1 MSTPKLNSAAITGMI
16 QDSFNES
23 RTDSVPIEKEKKKK
37 NGLNADTIYTAAAR
51 YNIEEINLSN
61 LQKLHE
67 RELINVPFF
76 QKLRKMF
83 NPQMIKSHLMET
95 LGISKSYTGFH
106 EYMKGDR
113 DDIPTVGICNIAKTV
128 GFNVMIIPVPED
140 LSPLEYARLNGY
152 RDLFISAVEQK
163 IIDANVPVT
172 RAKAKDRE
180 RPKEVNTSFLDNLSK
195 TPDEIFASLSIV
207 PGTIADKIDANA
219 VFDDGAEPLEFDH
232 QILLSDS
239 GEIGSRV
246 DNIGIDEDVFDIPES
261 GLNIFDGTSAFNLV
275 NMGNYDDK
283 LDDFKKIDEDDG
295 EFNFDEDDK

>member
-1 MSTPKLNSAAITGMI
+1 MPEEKKLTSTDISGLI
-16 QDSFNES
+16 QGSFNDS
-23 RTDSVPIEKEKKKK
+23 RAESVPIEKEKKRI
-37 NGLNADTIYTAAAR
+37 NSLDADAIYIAAAK

-140 LSPLEYARLNGY
+140 LTPVEYARLNGY
-152 RDLFISAVEQK
+152 RDLFISAVEQR
-163 IIDANVPVT
+163 IIEANVPVT
-172 RAKAKDRE
+172 RAKSRDKDR
-180 RPKEVNTSFLDNLSK
+180 PKDVNTSFLNNLSK
-195 TPDEIFASLSIV
+195 TEEEIMAGLS
-207 PGTIADKIDANA
+207 PIAGNIINEEKIDPNA
-219 VFDDGAEPLEFDH
+219 IYDDGSGPIEFDNQVLLADTGSIGSMIESSRLNENVFD
-232 QILLSDS
+232 
-239 GEIGSRV
+239 GSSLF
-246 DNIGIDEDVFDIPES
+246 EM
-261 GLNIFDGTSAFNLV
+261 V
-275 NMGNYDDK
+275 NMGNYSDK
-283 LDDFKKIDEDDG
+283 LDNFKKIGEDED
-295 EFNFDEDDK
+295 EFNFGEEDEK